1 MQYKGS
7 DVERQTFE
15 PVNFSLILSNFL
27 KPSLARPALITSRTF
42 IFLRLLHLES
52 YRHAAQDQATQE
64 MTSEIKV
71 INWLDTASD
80 TPPTHLRH
88 TDDQKTGRLKVACCK
103 REIEQYNFSWSRPQ
117 SYEKTRRRRG
127 SWWSPGAREDN
138 WGRVRAG

>member
-7 DVERQTFE
+7 DVERQTIE

-27 KPSLARPALITSRTF
+27 KPSLARPAFIASRTF

-52 YRHAAQDQATQE
+52 YRHVAQDQATQE

-71 INWLDTASD
+71 INWLDTASG

-88 TDDQKTGRLKVACCK
+88 TADQKTGRLKVACCK

-117 SYEKTRRRRG
+117 CYEKTRRRRG
-127 SWWSPGAREDN
+127 LWWSPGAREDN